1 MALKPVT
8 SRVSQATAAAVEV
21 KRGLIDTL
29 KPPPAKAPAPSAF
42 SAAQGPDT
50 RPRAPWSGRAQ
61 VLASRALEA
70 AKGTTGDAAI
80 RKAVEALATDP
91 SIAGASLSV
100 SVAAL
105 HGGPVIAARGASDD
119 LNPASNSKLATA
131 SFAMAVLGADHR
143 FETPFQLDGAG
154 RLCVVGN
161 FDPSLTP
168 ARLLDAARALKASGV
183 HTLAGVT
190 LDNSALEG
198 TRTPAHFAEAGDA
211 DWEFL
216 APPEALSVDKN
227 LVWLEVTPGER
238 EGEAGRI
245 RVDQGAFEIRD
256 GVTTLPGGSEF
267 HLRVDEQDVHG
278 TLVRNAKG
286 QAIIDVTGDIAS
298 SYTKGKA
305 LKMKSPDPVA
315 SFADKLLAALQ
326 QAGIE
331 VKGPVLSGKAPADAR
346 TVFTSRSAP
355 LAELLKASIAESNAF
370 DHEMYALAA
379 ARAQRG
385 SPTISLE
392 QATAELGTFLH
403 REVGLESFRFD
414 NASGIGNAN
423 RLSSDDVLKILRKD
437 AQDPRF
443 RPIFDG
449 LARPGQPGSTLG
461 TRMLGTPAEGSLR
474 AKTGTL
480 GRIVALSG
488 VVGFDGPRPLGFSVL
503 LNGLEK
509 GAPGRETGRAF
520 VDAMGI
526 VLATLNA

>member
-8 SRVSQATAAAVEV
+8 TRPTPSAAPAVEV

-29 KPPPAKAPAPSAF
+29 KPPPPKAAAPATF
-42 SAAQGPDT
+42 SATQGPDT
-50 RPRAPWSGRAQ
+50 RPRAPWAGRAQ
-61 VLASRALEA
+61 LLASRALDA
-70 AKGTTGDAAI
+70 AKGATGDAAI
-80 RKAVEALATDP
+80 RKAVEALAADP
-91 SIAGASLSV
+91 SIAGAKLSV
-100 SVAAL
+100 SVGAL
-105 HGGPVIAARGASDD
+105 NGGPVIAARGAGDD

-131 SFAMAVLGADHR
+131 TFAMAVLGANHR

-154 RLCVVGN
+154 NLCVVGN
-161 FDPSLTP
+161 FDPSLNP
-168 ARLLDAARALKASGV
+168 ERLLEAAKALKASGV
-183 HTLAGVT
+183 SSVAGIT
-190 LDNSALEG
+190 LDNSALVG
-198 TRTPAHFAEAGDA
+198 SRTPAHFEEAGDA
-211 DWEFL
+211 DWDFL

-227 LVWLEVTPGER
+227 LVWLEVKPGEQA
-238 EGEAGRI
+238 GDAGRI

-256 GVTTLPGGSEF
+256 GVTTLPAQSEF
-267 HLRVDEQDVHG
+267 HLRVDEQDVKG

-286 QAIIDVTGDIAS
+286 QAIIEVTGDIAS

-315 SFADKLLAALQ
+315 SFADKLTAALR

-331 VKGPVLSGKAPADAR
+331 VQGPVVSGKAPADAR

-355 LAELLKASIAESNAF
+355 LQELLKTSIAESNAF

-379 ARAQRG
+379 ARAQRK
-385 SPTISLE
+385 SPTISIDG
-392 QATAELGTFLH
+392 ATAELGKFLQ

-443 RPIFDG
+443 RPIFEG